1 MVDQL
6 VRTRLQPPPLRP
18 DLLLRPSLQA
28 RLAASLQSGHRLTV
42 VQAPAGYGKT
52 TALAHWARTN
62 QALTAWL
69 TLDTTDN
76 QFDRFFRYLTMAWAA
91 QQPPLLDSPLAMLV
105 RGANPD
111 PQALLTAFL
120 NAAHALTAP
129 EVVDA
134 FLAVP
139 GHYVALQ
146 IYEWSGRSQQSVR
159 QDWVAI
165 GSERDLAAVAAR
177 IRGLGRSHTE
187 YPTALGFAMGFGAR
201 ALETRRECWAHT
213 LDISGDG
220 TNNEGFSPDM
230 ARRVFPFEG
239 VTVNGLVVGAT
250 RETLKRYYESYVI
263 SGPGAFVMSAVDYT
277 DFERAMRM
285 KLLRELGVGA
295 VSALE
300 PERR

>member
-1 MVDQL
+1 MGRLLAAGL
-6 VRTRLQPPPLRP
+6 VAALAAAPAAAQTC
-18 DLLLRPSLQA
+18 
-28 RLAASLQSGHRLTV
+28 RLALSLALDVSSSV
-42 VQAPAGYGKT
+42 DAWEYG
-52 TALAHWARTN
+52 LQN
-62 QALTAWL
+62 DGL
-69 TLDTTDN
+69 
-76 QFDRFFRYLTMAWAA
+76 
-91 QQPPLLDSPLAMLV
+91 
-105 RGANPD
+105 
-111 PQALLTAFL
+111 
-120 NAAHALTAP
+120 AHALTAP

-300 PERR
+300 PERH